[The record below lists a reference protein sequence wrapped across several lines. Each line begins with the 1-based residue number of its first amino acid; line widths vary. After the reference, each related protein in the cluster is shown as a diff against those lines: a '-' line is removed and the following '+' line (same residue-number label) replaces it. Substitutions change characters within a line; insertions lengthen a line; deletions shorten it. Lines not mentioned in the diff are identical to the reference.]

1 MIEELTQRSETNTTM
16 IKELKEIKTD
26 KFYRSGMCKPLNL

>member
-16 IKELKEIKTD
+16 IKELWKSRLTGSID
-26 KFYRSGMCKPLNL
+26 LGCVNL